1 MPERSD
7 KQTVAIVT
15 ACMGADGLPT
25 FALTE
30 VAVTQEE
37 LDNGAHYYL
46 AEAILLHRGYEEP
59 YVHFDQTESPEFL
72 HPAVRRYLG
81 YSPEATSSS
90 RLKEEIGRASCR
102 ERV

>member
-1 MPERSD
+1 MIMPERSD
-7 KQTVAIVT
+7 KQTVTIVT

-90 RLKEEIGRASCR
+90 RLKEGQCPASSK
-102 ERV
+102 